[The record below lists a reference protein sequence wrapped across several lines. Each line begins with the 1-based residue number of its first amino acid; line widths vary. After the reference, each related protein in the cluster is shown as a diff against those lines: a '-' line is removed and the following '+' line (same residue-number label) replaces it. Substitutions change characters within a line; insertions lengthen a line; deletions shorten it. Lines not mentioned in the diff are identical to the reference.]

1 MADSTTTAPSPTAA
15 TSAPPSSRPPG
26 GRRRMLTLLGVVVVI
41 GALIYGVYALVFASD
56 TVSTDNAYVGAETAE
71 VTPLVSGPVAKVL
84 VVETQVVK
92 AGDPLVV
99 LDDSDARIAVVQAQA
114 ALGEAERKVQGY
126 FANDA
131 ALGGQVSAKQADIMR
146 TTAMVASARSDLE
159 RAKTDSDRRQ
169 ALVASGAVSGDEL
182 TSAQNR
188 LAQAD
193 AALQSAAAAGD
204 AARAALVTAQGSRE
218 VNTALISGGD
228 VNANPEVQA
237 AQAKLQSAELALKRT
252 TLYAPTD
259 GVISRKSVEVGQQV
273 EVGKPLMVVAP
284 IQDAYVDANF
294 KEVQLNKVI
303 PGQPVTLTSD
313 LYGEDVKF
321 HGRVRGFSGGTGSAF
336 SLIPA
341 QNASGN
347 WIKVVQRVPIRIDLD
362 PAELAKH
369 PLRIGLS
376 MKATIDT
383 SPPSK
388 K

>member
-193 AALQSAAAAGD
+193 AALKAAEAAGD